1 MIDQNNPELYQWL
14 KKNLKLRKI
23 PNNSFNLDE
32 EFLKRKKIWISELRT
47 LFCDNQ
53 FCNNNQSVLSKLIVR
68 SEKAPLEAYYNYE
81 FSKSYK
87 EYGYLAKYKKVIII
101 LHYTEPGTKK
111 GRVED
116 SLLALSFI
124 KLCSYAESKH
134 L

>member
-1 MIDQNNPELYQWL
+1 MIEPNNPDLYQWI
-14 KKNLKLRKI
+14 KENLKIRKAS
-23 PNNSFNLDE
+23 NKSFNLDE

-47 LFCDNQ
+47 LFCDNEI
-53 FCNNNQSVLSKLIVR
+53 NKNNQSVLSKLIAR

-81 FSKSYK
+81 FSNSYK

-101 LHYTEPGTKK
+101 LQYTSSRTKK

-134 L
+134 I

>member
-53 FCNNNQSVLSKLIVR
+53 FCNNNQSVLSKLI
-68 SEKAPLEAYYNYE
+68 S
-81 FSKSYK
+81 
-87 EYGYLAKYKKVIII
+87 
-101 LHYTEPGTKK
+101 
-111 GRVED
+111 
-116 SLLALSFI
+116 
-124 KLCSYAESKH
+124 
-134 L
+134 